1 MAISFEQNGGFIL
14 KSEDET
20 DRKDKDKKKTK
31 TKRKRIILTLQYKE
45 HLFWWQNINLY
56 DDGPLMT

>member
-45 HLFWWQNINLY
+45 HLFW
-56 DDGPLMT
+56 